1 MLMQVAFFV
10 SLSHGQSGFYVQ
22 GNCWNMEMSFCR
34 YVSKWV
40 GHFCCFFFLHLS
52 YLSCIERFNKFF
64 SDVTLLSPLKFL

>member
-40 GHFCCFFFLHLS
+40 GHFCCFFFFAFVLFELHR
-52 YLSCIERFNKFF
+52 E
-64 SDVTLLSPLKFL
+64 V